1 MRLVRKVSRKRYLGK
16 NVYESER
23 FLLPIPSESRDLVKP
38 LLGLDLEVSVN
49 AEREGLVIHVKPVN
63 TKVQ

>member
-1 MRLVRKVSRKRYLGK
+1 MRLVRKVSKKRYLGK

-38 LLGLDLEVSVN
+38 LLALDLDISVK
-49 AEREGLVIHVKPVN
+49 AEGESLVILVKPVN
-63 TKVQ
+63 TKVK